1 MNRAGTMRW
10 VGVML
15 AGIALATTAAP
26 AAHAQSTGQLPNL
39 PWPNLLPPAPG
50 PADVQPGPVPGCR
63 KASLKCVDGVIRKL
77 KARRDRL
84 GCDHRAVFA
93 DTYMLLT
100 KEMKRTIK
108 RDPHF
113 FSDNRWLIYE
123 DVTFANFY
131 FAIFKKGAPIPEAWQ
146 IAFDTAANGDQNA
159 AQDMLLGINAHVQ
172 RDMPYV
178 LASVGLRKPDGTSR
192 KPDHDSPNQVL
203 QNAYETIVRDVERRY
218 DPFIA
223 ISNSSATPLDD
234 FGGLEM
240 VKGWREGV
248 WRNAERLLN
257 AKSDAD
263 RALVAQSI
271 EQNAAAWARM
281 IAATPG
287 PPGYRQQ
294 RDTYCAGKNR

>member
-1 MNRAGTMRW
+1 MRRAGVT
-10 VGVML
+10 L
-15 AGIALATTAAP
+15 GIAIALLAAP
-26 AAHAQSTGQLPNL
+26 SAHAQSSPPPQLPNL
-39 PWPNLLPPAPG
+39 PWPNLLPPAPS
-50 PADVQPGPVPGCR
+50 PSNVQPGPVPGCR

-77 KARRDRL
+77 KARRDKL

-93 DTYMLLT
+93 DTYLLLT

-108 RDPHF
+108 RNPRF

-131 FAIFKKGAPIPEAWQ
+131 FAVFKRGAQIPEAWQ
-146 IAFDTAANGDQNA
+146 IAFDTAASGDQNA

-178 LASVGLRKPDGTSR
+178 LASVGLRKPSGASR
-192 KPDHDSPNQVL
+192 KPDHDAPNQVL
-203 QNAYETIVRDVERRY
+203 ANAYETIVRDVERRY

-223 ISNSSATPLDD
+223 VTNSSATPLDD

-240 VKGWREGV
+240 VKGWRENV

-257 AKSDAD
+257 AKTDQE

-271 EQNAAAWARM
+271 EQNAAGWARM
-281 IAATPG
+281 IASVPG
-287 PPGYRQQ
+287 PPGYRAQ
-294 RDTYCAGKNR
+294 RDAYCADRAR

>member
-1 MNRAGTMRW
+1 MPRAGVTLTL
-10 VGVML
+10 L
-15 AGIALATTAAP
+15 AVALMGAAP
-26 AAHAQSTGQLPNL
+26 GAHAQTGPQLPNA
-39 PWPNLLPPAPG
+39 PWPNLLPPAPS
-50 PADVQPGPVPGCR
+50 PANVQPGPVPGCR
-63 KASLKCVDGVIRKL
+63 KARLSCVDGVIRKL

-93 DTYMLLT
+93 DTYLLLT

-108 RDPHF
+108 RRPHF

-131 FAIFKKGAPIPEAWQ
+131 FAVFKRGVQVPEAWR
-146 IAFDTAANGDQNA
+146 IAVDTAASGDQNA

-178 LASVGLRKPDGTSR
+178 LASVGLRKRDGTSR
-192 KPDHDSPNQVL
+192 KPDHDSPNKVL
-203 QNAYETIVRDVERRY
+203 AAAYETIVRDVERRY

-223 ISNSSATPLDD
+223 VSNSSATPLDD
-234 FGGLEM
+234 FGGLEV

-257 AKSDAD
+257 AKTTEE

-271 EQNAAAWARM
+271 EDNAANWARM

-294 RDTYCAGKNR
+294 RDAYCAGKNR

>member
-1 MNRAGTMRW
+1 MRRAGVT
-10 VGVML
+10 L
-15 AGIALATTAAP
+15 IAIALLLAAAAAP
-26 AAHAQSTGQLPNL
+26 STHAQGAAPNA
-39 PWPNLLPPAPG
+39 PWPNLLPPAPS
-50 PADVQPGPVPGCR
+50 PANVQPGPVPGCR
-63 KASLKCVDGVIRKL
+63 KARLSCVDRVIRKL

-93 DTYMLLT
+93 DTYLLLT

-108 RDPHF
+108 RNPRF

-178 LASVGLRKPDGTSR
+178 LASVGLRKRDGTTR
-192 KPDHDSPNQVL
+192 KPDHDSPNKVL
-203 QNAYETIVRDVERRY
+203 AAAYETIVRDVERRY

-223 ISNSSATPLDD
+223 VSNSSATPLDD
-234 FGGLEM
+234 FGG
-240 VKGWREGV
+240 
-248 WRNAERLLN
+248 
-257 AKSDAD
+257 
-263 RALVAQSI
+263 
-271 EQNAAAWARM
+271 
-281 IAATPG
+281 
-287 PPGYRQQ
+287 
-294 RDTYCAGKNR
+294 

>member
-1 MNRAGTMRW
+1 MMRRAGVTSTIAMALA
-10 VGVML
+10 VL
-15 AGIALATTAAP
+15 AGP
-26 AAHAQSTGQLPNL
+26 AARAQTSPQLPNL
-39 PWPNLLPPAPG
+39 PWPNLLPPAPS
-50 PADVQPGPVPGCR
+50 PANVQPGAVPGCR
-63 KASLKCVDGVIRKL
+63 RASLKCVDAVIRKL

-93 DTYMLLT
+93 DTYLLLT

-131 FAIFKKGAPIPEAWQ
+131 FAVFKKSAQVPAAWRV
-146 IAFDTAANGDQNA
+146 AFNTAASGDQNA

-178 LASVGLRKPDGTSR
+178 LASVGLRKRDGTSR

-218 DPFIA
+218 DPLIA
-223 ISNSSATPLDD
+223 VTNSSATPLDD

-257 AKSDAD
+257 AKTDAQ

-281 IAATPG
+281 IAAT
-287 PPGYRQQ
+287 
-294 RDTYCAGKNR
+294 

>member
-1 MNRAGTMRW
+1 MMRRAGVTSTIAMALA
-10 VGVML
+10 VL
-15 AGIALATTAAP
+15 AGP
-26 AAHAQSTGQLPNL
+26 SAHAQTSPQLPNL
-39 PWPNLLPPAPG
+39 PWPNLLPPAPS

-63 KASLKCVDGVIRKL
+63 KASLKCVDGVTRKL
-77 KARRDRL
+77 KARRDKL

-93 DTYMLLT
+93 DTYLLLT

-131 FAIFKKGAPIPEAWQ
+131 LAILKKGAKIPEAWQ

-218 DPFIA
+218 DPLIA
-223 ISNSSATPLDD
+223 VTNSSATPLDD

-257 AKSDAD
+257 AKTDAQ

-281 IAATPG
+281 IAAT
-287 PPGYRQQ
+287 
-294 RDTYCAGKNR
+294 

>member
-1 MNRAGTMRW
+1 MNPSGMMRRAGVT
-10 VGVML
+10 L
-15 AGIALATTAAP
+15 IAIALLAAAP
-26 AAHAQSTGQLPNL
+26 SAHAQTPNP
-39 PWPNLLPPAPG
+39 PWPNLLPPAPS
-50 PADVQPGPVPGCR
+50 PSNVQPGPVPGCR
-63 KASLKCVDGVIRKL
+63 KATLRCVDKVIRRL
-77 KARRDRL
+77 KARRDKL

-93 DTYMLLT
+93 DTYLLLT

-131 FAIFKKGAPIPEAWQ
+131 FAIFKKGAQIPEAWQ
-146 IAFDTAANGDQNA
+146 IAFDTAASGDQNA

-178 LASVGLRKPDGTSR
+178 LASVGMRKRDGTSR

-203 QNAYETIVRDVERRY
+203 QNAYETIVRDVEHRY

-257 AKSDAD
+257 AKTDAE
-263 RALVAQSI
+263 RAQVAQSI
-271 EQNAAAWARM
+271 ELNAANWARM
-281 IAATPG
+281 IASFPG
-287 PPGYRQQ
+287 TPGYRAQ
-294 RDTYCAGKNR
+294 RDAYCAGKNR